1 MHGGSRSTRSRR
13 SAPNTDEFDAERW
26 LASAAIIGDYDVG
39 SWNIRP
45 QARVDYFQEETDA
58 YIDSLS
64 VLIPSVEVSVG
75 ELTFGPTFTYTLQP
89 ADGGVTSMFFGIDG
103 IWTFDSENTATT
115 ASPGAVGLAD
125 TGLRARAEAGLSAN
139 FDDGFSFST
148 SAFYDGIGNDDFSA
162 WGGKVRVSKQF

>member
-1 MHGGSRSTRSRR
+1 M
-13 SAPNTDEFDAERW
+13 
-26 LASAAIIGDYDVG
+26 
-39 SWNIRP
+39 
-45 QARVDYFQEETDA
+45 DYFQEETDA